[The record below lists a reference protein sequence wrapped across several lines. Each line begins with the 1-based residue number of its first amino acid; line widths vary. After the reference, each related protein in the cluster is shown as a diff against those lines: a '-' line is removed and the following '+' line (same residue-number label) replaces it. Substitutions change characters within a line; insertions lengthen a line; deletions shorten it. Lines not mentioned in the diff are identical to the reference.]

1 MADKFT
7 PPQMDWTSSGDV
19 YKRFKLFRQKCEF
32 IFEGPLEGVDEKK
45 QVRHLLLWVGDT
57 GLEIFN
63 TATFDSED
71 DRDKTKQVL
80 DKLESYTKP
89 QSNQILTRYQLR
101 CLKQGESTL
110 EEFVTKARVLVDD
123 SGYLSAAVKEDALR
137 DTLVFGLRSD
147 KVRRDAIAKGNG
159 LTFQQVYELAKVD
172 ESTRAQMKAITQ
184 NEDKTELHA
193 VRSKKQST
201 FVKKSQGPES
211 FKTTGATNEKKFKK
225 QFKFKPNGCFRCG
238 GKHDKSMECPAKFA
252 TCKHCG
258 KQGHYIKVC
267 FKKNQKVHQL
277 ETQGATDDSTE
288 TQHVFLG
295 TLNSDTPQV
304 DAVHKYSKRIY
315 AVVTLNNQ
323 YQMKLKVDTG
333 ADICVVN
340 TDDLQD
346 IPFPVDIKK
355 DDSLLEGYGPGSIK
369 NIGVTDL
376 KVTFRDKSIDTK
388 FNIVQAPGKPSVIG
402 CAQAQQLGIITVN
415 IDDIQSNSTPDN
427 PAKQAAA
434 QGKLTKGLIPKEYG
448 DCFDKIGRFPGEKY
462 HIQLVEDAV
471 PVIHAPRTVAVHI
484 LPLYKAEL
492 DKMIEQGVI
501 VPVTEPTEWVNSIV
515 CHVTDKPDGSKKVR
529 LCLDPKDLN
538 KNIKREHYYSK
549 TIDEILPLLH
559 GSKKISAGDT
569 NKGYYHVELDYESSL
584 LCTFNTPFG
593 RFRPT
598 RLPFGVK
605 IAQDIFQRRL
615 DEILKDVP
623 NAAGIADDILVFG
636 ADDIEH
642 DQSFIN
648 MLETC
653 RRNNVSLNSEKLQF
667 KQDKVSFYGH
677 TLTDQGLQPADN
689 KLQAIKNMKVP
700 DNAAELLTLLG
711 MINYL
716 NRFSVKLAEFTAP
729 LRELTKKGVHYRW
742 EPHHQ
747 TALDRIKNELDS
759 TRILSY
765 YDPNPTTTTI
775 LQCDASQVG
784 LGAWIRQEHNGEEK
798 IVAMASR
805 ALTDTERRYSNI
817 ERECL
822 AVVFGL
828 EKFEYYLL
836 GREVLVETDHS
847 PLQQIFKKNIA
858 EAPAR
863 LQRLLLRCLKFD
875 VTVKYKPGK
884 SIPVADALSRVC
896 FKEEKTVK
904 HDIHF
909 ITTKSCPIDIST
921 IQDATMKDTELN
933 RLKDIIYKGWPQF
946 RKQCPQELW
955 EYWNFRCDLV
965 IEDGLILKGDRIV
978 IPETLRGETLDM
990 LHTGHQGETKC
1001 LLLARESVFWPGIT
1015 NDVKQLVKD

>member
-7 PPQMDWTSSGDV
+7 PPQMDWTGSGDV

-123 SGYLSAAVKEDALR
+123 SGYLSAVVKEDALR
-137 DTLVFGLRSD
+137 DTLVVGLRSD

-211 FKTTGATNEKKFKK
+211 FKTTGATNEKKKFKK
-225 QFKFKPNGCFRCG
+225 QFKYKPNGCSRCG
-238 GKHDKSMECPAKFA
+238 GKHDKSLECPAKFA

-277 ETQGATDDSTE
+277 ETQGTTDDSTE
-288 TQHVFLG
+288 TQHVCLG
-295 TLNSDTPQV
+295 TLNSDTSQV

-415 IDDIQSNSTPDN
+415 IDYIQSNSTPDN

-434 QGKLTKGLIPKEYG
+434 QGKLTKGLILKEYG
-448 DCFDKIGRFPGEKY
+448 ACFDKIGRF
-462 HIQLVEDAV
+462 
-471 PVIHAPRTVAVHI
+471 
-484 LPLYKAEL
+484 
-492 DKMIEQGVI
+492 
-501 VPVTEPTEWVNSIV
+501 
-515 CHVTDKPDGSKKVR
+515 C
-529 LCLDPKDLN
+529 
-538 KNIKREHYYSK
+538 
-549 TIDEILPLLH
+549 
-559 GSKKISAGDT
+559 
-569 NKGYYHVELDYESSL
+569 
-584 LCTFNTPFG
+584 
-593 RFRPT
+593 
-598 RLPFGVK
+598 
-605 IAQDIFQRRL
+605 
-615 DEILKDVP
+615 
-623 NAAGIADDILVFG
+623 
-636 ADDIEH
+636 
-642 DQSFIN
+642 
-648 MLETC
+648 
-653 RRNNVSLNSEKLQF
+653 
-667 KQDKVSFYGH
+667 
-677 TLTDQGLQPADN
+677 
-689 KLQAIKNMKVP
+689 
-700 DNAAELLTLLG
+700 
-711 MINYL
+711 
-716 NRFSVKLAEFTAP
+716 
-729 LRELTKKGVHYRW
+729 
-742 EPHHQ
+742 
-747 TALDRIKNELDS
+747 
-759 TRILSY
+759 
-765 YDPNPTTTTI
+765 
-775 LQCDASQVG
+775 
-784 LGAWIRQEHNGEEK
+784 
-798 IVAMASR
+798 
-805 ALTDTERRYSNI
+805 
-817 ERECL
+817 
-822 AVVFGL
+822 
-828 EKFEYYLL
+828 
-836 GREVLVETDHS
+836 
-847 PLQQIFKKNIA
+847 
-858 EAPAR
+858 
-863 LQRLLLRCLKFD
+863 
-875 VTVKYKPGK
+875 TVKYKRGK

-1015 NDVKQLVKD
+1015 NDVKQLVKDCDTCNKFQPEQPKLPLMQPDLPTRPWEKLGTDIFEFKGMKYLMIVDYYSRFPVIRLLSDMTADTICNHFTSVLAEYGLPSTIIADFGTQYISTKFKDSCTNSGITLTFSSPYHHQANSLAERAIGSCKSLWKKAVEGSKCPYTAVWMYRVTPLDNNMPSPFELLFGRKPKTLDAYFKENSPVTTQGQYCASGGESFETAETS

>member
-1 MADKFT
+1 M
-7 PPQMDWTSSGDV
+7 
-19 YKRFKLFRQKCEF
+19 
-32 IFEGPLEGVDEKK
+32 
-45 QVRHLLLWVGDT
+45 
-57 GLEIFN
+57 
-63 TATFDSED
+63 
-71 DRDKTKQVL
+71 
-80 DKLESYTKP
+80 
-89 QSNQILTRYQLR
+89 
-101 CLKQGESTL
+101 
-110 EEFVTKARVLVDD
+110 
-123 SGYLSAAVKEDALR
+123 
-137 DTLVFGLRSD
+137 
-147 KVRRDAIAKGNG
+147 
-159 LTFQQVYELAKVD
+159 
-172 ESTRAQMKAITQ
+172 
-184 NEDKTELHA
+184 
-193 VRSKKQST
+193 
-201 FVKKSQGPES
+201 KKSQGPES

-323 YQMKLKVDTG
+323 YQMELKVDTG

-434 QGKLTKGLIPKEYG
+434 QGKLTKGLILKEYG

-471 PVIHAPRTVAVHI
+471 PIIHAPRTVAVHI

-492 DKMIEQGVI
+492 GKMIEQGVI
-501 VPVTEPTEWVNSIV
+501 VPVTERTEWVNSIV
-515 CHVTDKPDGSKKVR
+515 CHVTDKPDGGKKV
-529 LCLDPKDLN
+529 
-538 KNIKREHYYSK
+538 
-549 TIDEILPLLH
+549 
-559 GSKKISAGDT
+559 
-569 NKGYYHVELDYESSL
+569 
-584 LCTFNTPFG
+584 
-593 RFRPT
+593 
-598 RLPFGVK
+598 
-605 IAQDIFQRRL
+605 
-615 DEILKDVP
+615 
-623 NAAGIADDILVFG
+623 
-636 ADDIEH
+636 
-642 DQSFIN
+642 
-648 MLETC
+648 
-653 RRNNVSLNSEKLQF
+653 
-667 KQDKVSFYGH
+667 
-677 TLTDQGLQPADN
+677 
-689 KLQAIKNMKVP
+689 
-700 DNAAELLTLLG
+700 
-711 MINYL
+711 
-716 NRFSVKLAEFTAP
+716 
-729 LRELTKKGVHYRW
+729 
-742 EPHHQ
+742 
-747 TALDRIKNELDS
+747 
-759 TRILSY
+759 
-765 YDPNPTTTTI
+765 
-775 LQCDASQVG
+775 
-784 LGAWIRQEHNGEEK
+784 
-798 IVAMASR
+798 
-805 ALTDTERRYSNI
+805 
-817 ERECL
+817 
-822 AVVFGL
+822 
-828 EKFEYYLL
+828 
-836 GREVLVETDHS
+836 
-847 PLQQIFKKNIA
+847 
-858 EAPAR
+858 R

-904 HDIHF
+904 HDIHS

-921 IQDATMKDTELN
+921 IQDATMKDIELN
-933 RLKDIIYKGWPQF
+933 RLKDIIYKGWPEF

-1015 NDVKQLVKD
+1015 NDVKQLVKDCDTCNKFQPEQPKLPLMQPDLPTRPWEKLGTDIFEFKGMKYLMIVDYYSRFPVIRLLSDMTADTICNHFTSVLAEYGLPSTIIADFGTQYISTKFKDNCTNSEITLTFSSPYHHQANSLAEHAIGSCKSLWKKAVEGSKCPYTAVWMYRVTPLDNNMPLPFELLFGRKPKTLMPTSKKTLQSQHKDSIVHQEENHLKQQRQAEVYDKKAGTDKRILNNMEPVYIRNTPKKIWEPGVVLNRPNSVREPRTYTVDIKGKVYYRTREHLKPRSDNVSVPKTVDEPLGEPIPEFIPVPTTTVVPSVSEPKPSIPSDKYATPVKSPAVKVKSPDKATYVKQILEPRSMTTRSGRTTKVPAKFKD

>member
-1 MADKFT
+1 
-7 PPQMDWTSSGDV
+7 
-19 YKRFKLFRQKCEF
+19 
-32 IFEGPLEGVDEKK
+32 
-45 QVRHLLLWVGDT
+45 
-57 GLEIFN
+57 
-63 TATFDSED
+63 
-71 DRDKTKQVL
+71 
-80 DKLESYTKP
+80 
-89 QSNQILTRYQLR
+89 
-101 CLKQGESTL
+101 
-110 EEFVTKARVLVDD
+110 
-123 SGYLSAAVKEDALR
+123 
-137 DTLVFGLRSD
+137 
-147 KVRRDAIAKGNG
+147 
-159 LTFQQVYELAKVD
+159 
-172 ESTRAQMKAITQ
+172 
-184 NEDKTELHA
+184 
-193 VRSKKQST
+193 
-201 FVKKSQGPES
+201 
-211 FKTTGATNEKKFKK
+211 
-225 QFKFKPNGCFRCG
+225 
-238 GKHDKSMECPAKFA
+238 
-252 TCKHCG
+252 
-258 KQGHYIKVC
+258 
-267 FKKNQKVHQL
+267 
-277 ETQGATDDSTE
+277 
-288 TQHVFLG
+288 
-295 TLNSDTPQV
+295 
-304 DAVHKYSKRIY
+304 
-315 AVVTLNNQ
+315 
-323 YQMKLKVDTG
+323 MKLKVDTG

-376 KVTFRDKSIDTK
+376 EVTFRDKSIDTK
-388 FNIVQAPGKPSVIG
+388 FNIVQAPGKPSMIG

-434 QGKLTKGLIPKEYG
+434 QGKLTKGLILKEYG

-538 KNIKREHYYSK
+538 KNIKRGHYYSK

-593 RFRPT
+593 RFRST

-623 NAAGIADDILVFG
+623 NAAGIADDI
-636 ADDIEH
+636 EH

-667 KQDKVSFYGH
+667 KQEKVSFYGH
-677 TLTDQGLQPADN
+677 TLTDQGLQPADD

-742 EPHHQ
+742 KPHHQ

-798 IVAMASR
+798 KVAMASR
-805 ALTDTERRYSNI
+805 ALTDTERKYSNI

-822 AVVFGL
+822 AVVCNKFQPEQPKL
-828 EKFEYYLL
+828 PLMQPDLPTRPMEKLGTDIFEFKGMKYLMTVDYYS
-836 GREVLVETDHS
+836 RFPV
-847 PLQQIFKKNIA
+847 I
-858 EAPAR
+858 
-863 LQRLLLRCLKFD
+863 RLLSDMTADTICNHFTSVLAEYGLPSTIIADFGTQYISTKFKNSCTNSGITLTFSSPYHHQANSLAERAIGSCKSLWKKAVEGSKCPYTAVWMYRVTPLDNNMPSPFELLFGRKPKTLMPTSKKTLQSQHKDSIVHQEENHLKQQRQAEVYD
-875 VTVKYKPGK
+875 KKAGTDKRILNNMEPVYVRNTLKKIWEPGVVLNRPNPVREPRTYTVDIKGKVYYRTREHLKPRSDNVSVPKTVDEPLGEPIPEFIPVPTTTVVPSVSEPK
-884 SIPVADALSRVC
+884 PSIPSDKHA
-896 FKEEKTVK
+896 TPVK
-904 HDIHF
+904 SPAVKVKSPDKATYVKQILEPRSVTTRSGR
-909 ITTKSCPIDIST
+909 TTKVP
-921 IQDATMKDTELN
+921 AKFKD
-933 RLKDIIYKGWPQF
+933 
-946 RKQCPQELW
+946 
-955 EYWNFRCDLV
+955 
-965 IEDGLILKGDRIV
+965 
-978 IPETLRGETLDM
+978 
-990 LHTGHQGETKC
+990 
-1001 LLLARESVFWPGIT
+1001 
-1015 NDVKQLVKD
+1015 

>member
-225 QFKFKPNGCFRCG
+225 QFRFKPNGCFTCG
-238 GKHDKSMECPAKFA
+238 GKHDKSLECPAKFA

-323 YQMKLKVDTG
+323 YQMELKGDTG

-402 CAQAQQLGIITVN
+402 CAQAYSQILHQTTQPSKQQ
-415 IDDIQSNSTPDN
+415 
-427 PAKQAAA
+427 
-434 QGKLTKGLIPKEYG
+434 
-448 DCFDKIGRFPGEKY
+448 
-462 HIQLVEDAV
+462 H
-471 PVIHAPRTVAVHI
+471 
-484 LPLYKAEL
+484 
-492 DKMIEQGVI
+492 
-501 VPVTEPTEWVNSIV
+501 
-515 CHVTDKPDGSKKVR
+515 
-529 LCLDPKDLN
+529 
-538 KNIKREHYYSK
+538 
-549 TIDEILPLLH
+549 
-559 GSKKISAGDT
+559 
-569 NKGYYHVELDYESSL
+569 
-584 LCTFNTPFG
+584 
-593 RFRPT
+593 
-598 RLPFGVK
+598 
-605 IAQDIFQRRL
+605 
-615 DEILKDVP
+615 
-623 NAAGIADDILVFG
+623 
-636 ADDIEH
+636 
-642 DQSFIN
+642 
-648 MLETC
+648 
-653 RRNNVSLNSEKLQF
+653 
-667 KQDKVSFYGH
+667 KVS
-677 TLTDQGLQPADN
+677 
-689 KLQAIKNMKVP
+689 
-700 DNAAELLTLLG
+700 
-711 MINYL
+711 
-716 NRFSVKLAEFTAP
+716 
-729 LRELTKKGVHYRW
+729 
-742 EPHHQ
+742 
-747 TALDRIKNELDS
+747 
-759 TRILSY
+759 
-765 YDPNPTTTTI
+765 
-775 LQCDASQVG
+775 
-784 LGAWIRQEHNGEEK
+784 
-798 IVAMASR
+798 
-805 ALTDTERRYSNI
+805 
-817 ERECL
+817 
-822 AVVFGL
+822 
-828 EKFEYYLL
+828 
-836 GREVLVETDHS
+836 
-847 PLQQIFKKNIA
+847 
-858 EAPAR
+858 
-863 LQRLLLRCLKFD
+863 
-875 VTVKYKPGK
+875 
-884 SIPVADALSRVC
+884 
-896 FKEEKTVK
+896 
-904 HDIHF
+904 
-909 ITTKSCPIDIST
+909 
-921 IQDATMKDTELN
+921 
-933 RLKDIIYKGWPQF
+933 
-946 RKQCPQELW
+946 
-955 EYWNFRCDLV
+955 
-965 IEDGLILKGDRIV
+965 
-978 IPETLRGETLDM
+978 
-990 LHTGHQGETKC
+990 
-1001 LLLARESVFWPGIT
+1001 
-1015 NDVKQLVKD
+1015 